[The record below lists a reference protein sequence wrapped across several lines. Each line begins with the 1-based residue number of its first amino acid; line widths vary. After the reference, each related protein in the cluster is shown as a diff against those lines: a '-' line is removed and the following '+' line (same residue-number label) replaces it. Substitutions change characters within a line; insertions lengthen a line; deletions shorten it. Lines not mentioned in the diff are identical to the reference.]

1 VPNPQQEEEWIKQL
15 EAMDITTVRDNLNH
29 NKISPQYVNVT
40 SKWLSAK
47 EREAEARRESSN
59 SSQIDLMRRAS
70 EAAERAS
77 SAAERQALAA
87 ERANKRA
94 TIALAIAIISIIITI
109 VGIAVTHWDTHK

>member
-47 EREAEARRESSN
+47 EREAEAAREREADESKEGA
-59 SSQIDLMRRAS
+59 DRAFKKV
-70 EAAERAS
+70 AP
-77 SAAERQALAA
+77 
-87 ERANKRA
+87 
-94 TIALAIAIISIIITI
+94 
-109 VGIAVTHWDTHK
+109 